1 MSHLENIDLIEKAKK
16 LFLDDK
22 IDQSKKIFQ
31 KVVNLEPSNQEANKF
46 LGLICL
52 RSEQKKDAWQKNAHS

>member
-31 KVVNLEPSNQEANKF
+31 KVVNLEPSNQEANK
-46 LGLICL
+46 
-52 RSEQKKDAWQKNAHS
+52 SVE